1 MEEGFCSE
9 GGGEVGHREGAGVM
23 VERTHGSK
31 VVFKG
36 IILLE

>member
-23 VERTHGSK
+23 VGERWCLRG
-31 VVFKG
+31 
-36 IILLE
+36 